1 MTHRSFGWVDVR
13 VVRDPEISICHRI
26 RLRYHFA
33 VDGIIPLYTLINSIS
48 GMHDIYGHHV

>member
-33 VDGIIPLYTLINSIS
+33 VDGIIPLYTFIHSIS
-48 GMHDIYGHHV
+48 GMHDMYGHHV